1 MFTKI
6 IIKIYNLFKIT
17 NRFFCIVISK
27 NFSAKNIFIK
37 NLFFFFKFL
46 AHDRIYNTK
55 YYQKIKLIEFIKNTS
70 KNKNSEFTL
79 EIDKVY
85 KSKNLKETLDQI
97 NEYGFSE
104 KIKLDIEKDEPK
116 NVVKY
121 FDKADYYD
129 GHIPFFGPKK
139 KYNINPDSAYKSYDY
154 ETQLNNSTL
163 LKICINENIIKLAER
178 YLKCPPKIYSI
189 NTFKTIPQ
197 KKAFTHEFHRD
208 LDNLKWLVVF
218 IYWTKTDYDDGSFE
232 QIKYTHRPSQNLN
245 NMLKRNPNI
254 FKDNFDSFFNETIPG
269 YGFDKMYEKYFG
281 NEIQKIFGN
290 PGKVVVTDTIGLHRG
305 TSVKKDRLV
314 TWIRYGVIPSR
325 QQIME
330 QKSFFK
336 NRIKLNKK
344 NQIILNESKFR
355 EVFSFFDLNLST

>member
-1 MFTKI
+1 M
-6 IIKIYNLFKIT
+6 
-17 NRFFCIVISK
+17 
-27 NFSAKNIFIK
+27 
-37 NLFFFFKFL
+37 
-46 AHDRIYNTK
+46 
-55 YYQKIKLIEFIKNTS
+55 
-70 KNKNSEFTL
+70 
-79 EIDKVY
+79 
-85 KSKNLKETLDQI
+85 
-97 NEYGFSE
+97 
-104 KIKLDIEKDEPK
+104 
-116 NVVKY
+116 
-121 FDKADYYD
+121 
-129 GHIPFFGPKK
+129 
-139 KYNINPDSAYKSYDY
+139 
-154 ETQLNNSTL
+154 
-163 LKICINENIIKLAER
+163 LKICINEKIIKLAER

-197 KKAFTHEFHRD
+197 KKAFTHQFHRD

-218 IYWTKTDYDDGSFE
+218 IYWTKTDYDDGAFE

-330 QKSFFK
+330 NKSFYK
-336 NRIKLNKK
+336 NRIKLNKRS
-344 NQIILNESKFR
+344 QIILQESKYKDVLSYFN
-355 EVFSFFDLNLST
+355 LNL